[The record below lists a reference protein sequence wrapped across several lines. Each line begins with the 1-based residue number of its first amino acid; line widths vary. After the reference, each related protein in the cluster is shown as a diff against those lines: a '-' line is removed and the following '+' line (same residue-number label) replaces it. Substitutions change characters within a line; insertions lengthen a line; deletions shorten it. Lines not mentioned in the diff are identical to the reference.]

1 MKTIVS
7 GADSVT
13 GVVYCADAMAVLQ
26 EIGNESADI
35 LFLDPPFNLGKRYSQ
50 SSRLDNRPVEDYQ
63 TWLTRIVDLS
73 IAALKPGGAF
83 FVYHLPMWALRLGA
97 YIDKSLTFRH
107 WITVTMKNGFVRGN
121 RLYPAHYAL
130 LYFTKGTPQYFLRPK
145 LPPHRCRSCGELIR
159 DYGGYR
165 RIIEEK
171 GVNLSD
177 VWDDLSP
184 LRHKSRKHR
193 VENELPMELFH
204 RIIAISGDKGM
215 TYVDPFAGSG
225 SGAIA
230 AVDRNLNFVVGDV
243 VCQNTTIILRRL
255 KDANVYSRESQ

>member
-1 MKTIVS
+1 MKTTVS
-7 GADSVT
+7 GPESLT
-13 GVVYCADAMAVLQ
+13 GVVYCADAADVLE
-26 EIGNESADI
+26 EIGRESADI
-35 LFLDPPFNLGKRYSQ
+35 LFLDPPFNLGKRYSRSWQ
-50 SSRLDNRPVEDYQ
+50 LDSRSVEDYQ

-73 IAALKPGGAF
+73 VTALKPGGAF

-97 YIDKSLTFRH
+97 HVDKTLAFRH
-107 WITVTMKNGFVRGN
+107 WITVTMKNGFVRGD

-130 LYFTKGTPQYFLRPK
+130 LYFTKGTPRYFFRPK
-145 LPPHRCRSCGELIR
+145 LKPHRCRSCGEFIR

-171 GVNLSD
+171 GINLSD

-184 LRHKSRKHR
+184 VRHKSRKHR
-193 VENELPMELFH
+193 VENELPMELFD
-204 RIIAISGDKGM
+204 RIVAISGEKGM

-230 AVDRNLNFVVGDV
+230 AVNRRLDFIVGDV
-243 VCQNTTIILRRL
+243 LQENTQIILQRL
-255 KDANVYSRESQ
+255 KDSNVV